1 MSFTSSSGK
10 GRVIMHHSN
19 YHLFLTLD
27 TFVLLIILN
36 VTLPLLLYSDNQRLP
51 FNHRQKVYPNG
62 TFILTDVE
70 KNTDEG
76 LYRCQANGKD
86 GKTASSSLSVSVFIR
101 PEIEPFSFP
110 KSLQEGQ
117 RFNVLCSVTKGDEP
131 VTIKWFKDSRLLG
144 RPTSTSSSS
153 SSSSSSMSSSL
164 TSDSN
169 RAAELIGISTV
180 SVTAFSSSLIFDS
193 VRPEHRGNYTC
204 EASNRAGSASVTQ
217 AMIVHGKCHSQERL
231 LSCLL
236 VLSFTSF
243 LFSCPA
249 TLFSFFLYLPLV
261 LKIRDSIL

>member
-1 MSFTSSSGK
+1 M
-10 GRVIMHHSN
+10 
-19 YHLFLTLD
+19 
-27 TFVLLIILN
+27 LLIIL
-36 VTLPLLLYSDNQRLP
+36 TLISYFSSSLHADNQRLP

-62 TFILTDVE
+62 TFILTEVE

-76 LYRCQANGKD
+76 LYKCQANGRD
-86 GKTASSSLSVSVFIR
+86 GKEIKSASSSLSLQVLIR

-144 RPTSTSSSS
+144 RPTSSSLRSSSS
-153 SSSSSSMSSSL
+153 SSSSSL

-169 RAAELIGISTV
+169 RASELIGISTV
-180 SVTAFSSSLIFDS
+180 SVTAFSSSLIVDS

-217 AMIVHGKCHSQERL
+217 SMIVHG
-231 LSCLL
+231 
-236 VLSFTSF
+236 T
-243 LFSCPA
+243 
-249 TLFSFFLYLPLV
+249 
-261 LKIRDSIL
+261 